1 MISDPHDQNTL
12 PLPNEVETVDQPP
25 PFEQQEE
32 YAKTAN
38 NQVEQAD
45 VGELGKVPKT
55 DSSVEAQL
63 SEIPVEVQKE
73 PQPICEET
81 KTNEGEK
88 PIQKDLGAE
97 PANLQDDQLDQLKEV
112 IDEEEKNIEAQTQPT
127 TTEPTQ
133 TKEVEASQPSDEK
146 EKLPDSPSGQEKLI
160 EKVLTDDEAQYNK
173 DLKELTAH
181 RGEIKHWQERTI
193 SLSGQLI
200 VTNETCQKLL
210 NDCQDVYQ
218 SFSSELKD
226 KLKGRQDG
234 LELIRKMLERLCD
247 QIQAIIKNTVNL
259 DIYQELPKL
268 DKEAIAEIVRQQED
282 EDSAQKAIK
291 QKLIKIGNERWQI
304 VSQNREEA
312 KSQQKKWLQFVDRKI
327 LPILDGIDD
336 GKKYSQQLIEELKNQ
351 YSQDK
356 ESLKSWFETYD
367 KLRTKSIDMLKEV
380 QVYLIKIE
388 VGKPVDY
395 DRHEPFDVQFDEEK
409 DDESIKEIIRQG
421 YEYTTPINNEKKFVL
436 RPAQVVVVK
445 KN

>member
-1 MISDPHDQNTL
+1 MG
-12 PLPNEVETVDQPP
+12 PL
-25 PFEQQEE
+25 
-32 YAKTAN
+32 
-38 NQVEQAD
+38 
-45 VGELGKVPKT
+45 VPR
-55 DSSVEAQL
+55 VARGL
-63 SEIPVEVQKE
+63 
-73 PQPICEET
+73 
-81 KTNEGEK
+81 
-88 PIQKDLGAE
+88 
-97 PANLQDDQLDQLKEV
+97 
-112 IDEEEKNIEAQTQPT
+112 
-127 TTEPTQ
+127 
-133 TKEVEASQPSDEK
+133 VEASYA
-146 EKLPDSPSGQEKLI
+146 DSTWARHASAVKCLEHFESL
-160 EKVLTDDEAQYNK
+160 
-173 DLKELTAH
+173 
-181 RGEIKHWQERTI
+181 RGYSVSWP
-193 SLSGQLI
+193 
-200 VTNETCQKLL
+200 V
-210 NDCQDVYQ
+210 
-218 SFSSELKD
+218 
-226 KLKGRQDG
+226 
-234 LELIRKMLERLCD
+234 
-247 QIQAIIKNTVNL
+247 
-259 DIYQELPKL
+259 KL